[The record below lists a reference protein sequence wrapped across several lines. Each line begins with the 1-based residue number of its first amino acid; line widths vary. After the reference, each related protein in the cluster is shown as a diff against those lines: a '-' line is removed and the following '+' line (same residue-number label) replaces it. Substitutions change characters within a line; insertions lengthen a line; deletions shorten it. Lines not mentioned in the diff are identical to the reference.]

1 MLDRLV
7 GLDHHPGA
15 GIDAHHAPAESVLL
29 RLEVGDAVGAH
40 VFGDD
45 QADACIRVVDGKV
58 DHLILHLLVVGAVGA
73 RQPGRE
79 HGIELAARHALP
91 HDPRRHRHQL
101 HLVAELLADH
111 LGGHMGGRHAV
122 RPAVHVTDGDH
133 RLVRRGRHPHSRRH
147 CQARTPAQQSSHHS
161 HQTYPLFYAD
171 GDAPRRSRHSAV
183 PPSIIGA
190 PGRRTAL
197 RTTPI
202 APDNDMPRTALR
214 HAADVLRDSAIE
226 ALYALD
232 WTGRFPLGRA
242 PG

>member
-1 MLDRLV
+1 MV
-7 GLDHHPGA
+7 ITGLSAAAAIPTAADIA
-15 GIDAHHAPAESVLL
+15 RPALQHNS
-29 RLEVGDAVGAH
+29 RRI
-40 VFGDD
+40 
-45 QADACIRVVDGKV
+45 IRIRRTPCSMPTGT
-58 DHLILHLLVVGAVGA
+58 
-73 RQPGRE
+73 
-79 HGIELAARHALP
+79 LP
-91 HDPRRHRHQL
+91 
-101 HLVAELLADH
+101 
-111 LGGHMGGRHAV
+111 GGR
-122 RPAVHVTDGDH
+122 GI
-133 RLVRRGRHPHSRRH
+133 
-147 CQARTPAQQSSHHS
+147 
-161 HQTYPLFYAD
+161 
-171 GDAPRRSRHSAV
+171 SAV